1 MPGIQANYLSMPL
14 RLDDLDHENLDYFR
28 YCAQHDF
35 HLQACAGCGR
45 LRYPPTTACPWCASL
60 ESAWKRVEGKGA
72 VHSYSEVH
80 HAIQPAFRDHTPY
93 LILLVDLD
101 TQKGEPT
108 PEEALRVA
116 GNLCTPDGT
125 LAPPDMVR
133 RVGIGSRVR
142 MVFTDVADGLA
153 LPQWT
158 IDEAA
163 PQPASVWRYPQE

>member
-1 MPGIQANYLSMPL
+1 VRQAALPADH
-14 RLDDLDHENLDYFR
+14 RLPVVH
-28 YCAQHDF
+28 
-35 HLQACAGCGR
+35 
-45 LRYPPTTACPWCASL
+45 SL
-60 ESAWKRVEGKGA
+60 ESNWRKVEGKGA

-80 HAIQPAFRDHTPY
+80 HAIQPAFRGHTPY

-116 GNLCTPDGT
+116 GNLATQDGQ
-125 LAPPDMVR
+125 LAPPEMVR
-133 RVGIGSRVR
+133 RVGIGARVR
-142 MVFTDVADGLA
+142 MVFSDVGPGLA

-163 PQPASVWRYPQE
+163 PQPEKPWRYPQE